1 MANNSSGSGKF
12 WPYMILG
19 FLFIGLFLGFWTVRV
34 TLAMPVSESNEYQR
48 KYQDADLNINQ
59 IIEAQERFD
68 AHYVLEPLDFKPSS
82 FKPTDF
88 ARKHGK
94 VIALTQTMHLA
105 YRLTDKS
112 GAAVNDA
119 NMTLL
124 LTRPQTRD
132 NDQTF
137 PRLKAKNGV
146 YTTPEI
152 TLPKAGRYTLRLR
165 VQVGDAVGF
174 LEHEAY
180 LEPKKQ

>member
-1 MANNSSGSGKF
+1 MANNSNGSGKF

-68 AHYVLEPLDFKPSS
+68 ARYVLKALDFKLSS

-88 ARKHGK
+88 ARKHNK
-94 VIALTQTMHLA
+94 VVALTKTMHVA

-112 GAAVNDA
+112 GAAINDA
-119 NMTLL
+119 NVTLL

-132 NDQTF
+132 DDQIF
-137 PRLKAKNGV
+137 PHLKAKNGV
-146 YTTPEI
+146 YTTPDF

>member
-1 MANNSSGSGKF
+1 MANNSSGSGKY

-34 TLAMPVSESNEYQR
+34 TLSMPVSESNEYQR
-48 KYQDADLNINQ
+48 KYQDADLNINK
-59 IIEAQERFD
+59 IIEAQQRFD
-68 AHYVLEPLDFKPSS
+68 ARYTLEPLAFKFSD
-82 FKPTDF
+82 FKPTDY

-94 VIALTQTMHLA
+94 VIALTKTMHVA

-112 GAAVNDA
+112 GQAVNDA
-119 NMTLL
+119 NATLL

-132 NDQTF
+132 DDQTF
-137 PRLKAKNGV
+137 AHLAVEKGI

-165 VQVGDAVGF
+165 VQMGDAIGF

-180 LEPKKQ
+180 LEPNKQ